1 MWKKL
6 GDGWRRTALLNTIL
20 TCTLTTFGFILLSYS
35 ISKSGSLSTNFI
47 IAEGNCKKTKSVNTW
62 LHLLL
67 NACSTGILASSNFF
81 MQVLSSPTRAEVDR
95 AHRDNVALKIGVQS
109 MRNLWRGSGVKLT
122 CWTLFF
128 LGSFPLH
135 VIFNSAIFPTEYM
148 SPDWNLTI
156 AAEGFISGAPY
167 FGPGAGVWPPKSKSD
182 QSLFNVTGYGH
193 NEDLYDYF
201 KSTSEVSRRI
211 EFAASH
217 AQDWRRLEVAD
228 CLSQYQY
235 CNGRVDFR
243 DVVMV
248 VKPKSSS
255 AMVSND
261 TSLGWDR
268 SSVFVPRNS
277 SDKALQDLWDK
288 NVPPNS
294 TNSLWFATS
303 CNTLPLLDGGPFGSC
318 VQSCGD
324 ALGNPG
330 VMPDSLQMKSKS
342 ARSISSSYRFG
353 FLNLTRTEGDR
364 LDVVD
369 ENAVVLDLQY
379 CLVQQ
384 FSPTCKVCVS
394 NTLLMIVVT
403 AAALKAI
410 LCVAALRCLSEK
422 HPLVVPGD
430 AIASFIR
437 SPDRFTIG
445 RCTLDRELE
454 GITKDG
460 RYPMLAGP
468 SHWYT
473 QDRKWSQAIEG
484 MILTRTYAFLLLIF
498 IFLAAMLYASLNLH
512 PLSEQSLTHDVAN
525 GILHVSGATAAEL
538 IPAVVKGN
546 MPQLLLSMFY
556 FDYNSLFTRLCAEKE
571 WNSYGRD
578 YRPLRV
584 TRPRGQQL
592 SAYRLQLP
600 YRYSVPLISMC
611 VHHDHAI
618 SLKTGLDDDAFVGI
632 GWSAPALLA
641 LLAAVSMMAVIALIL
656 MSRHI
661 KSPMPLAGNNSL
673 VLSAACHVRILQNVG
688 TFGSEGHTLGV
699 GKYHSVST
707 EEVDSFIDDQDTT
720 QRNSTSGSFEK
731 VNLLPTE
738 SGEFDYTV
746 DSSSDSCILKPQVLD
761 EEQYLLRVSQ
771 SPVRW
776 GEVITKECKNGQY
789 TNVKEIIAHLSFGTR
804 QHHVKEPVN
813 GKLYT

>member
-1 MWKKL
+1 MVVAIIFHYHDWPILPMWKKL

-20 TCTLTTFGFILLSYS
+20 TCTLTAFGVILLSYS

-47 IAEGNCKKTKSVNTW
+47 ITEGSCKKTKSVNTW

-95 AHRDNVALKIGVQS
+95 AHRDNFALKIGVQS

-182 QSLFNVTGYGH
+182 QSLLNVTGYGH

-201 KSTSEVSRRI
+201 KPTSEVSRRI
-211 EFAASH
+211 EFAANH

-248 VKPKSSS
+248 VKAKNWS

-268 SSVFVPRNS
+268 SSVFVLRNS

-303 CNTLPLLDGGPFGSC
+303 CNTLPLLDGGRFGSC

-330 VMPDSLQMKSKS
+330 VMPDSLQMKSKP
-342 ARSISSSYRFG
+342 ARSIPSSYRFG
-353 FLNLTRTEGDR
+353 FLDLTWTEGDR
-364 LDVVD
+364 PDVVD

-410 LCVAALRCLSEK
+410 LCVAALRCLSEE

-454 GITKDG
+454 GTTKDG

-484 MILTRTYAFLLLIF
+484 MVLARTYAFLLLIF
-498 IFLAAMLYASLNLH
+498 IFLAAMLYASLTLH
-512 PLSEQSLTHDVAN
+512 P
-525 GILHVSGATAAEL
+525 
-538 IPAVVKGN
+538 
-546 MPQLLLSMFY
+546 
-556 FDYNSLFTRLCAEKE
+556 
-571 WNSYGRD
+571 
-578 YRPLRV
+578 
-584 TRPRGQQL
+584 
-592 SAYRLQLP
+592 
-600 YRYSVPLISMC
+600 IS
-611 VHHDHAI
+611 
-618 SLKTGLDDDAFVGI
+618 
-632 GWSAPALLA
+632 
-641 LLAAVSMMAVIALIL
+641 
-656 MSRHI
+656 
-661 KSPMPLAGNNSL
+661 
-673 VLSAACHVRILQNVG
+673 
-688 TFGSEGHTLGV
+688 
-699 GKYHSVST
+699 
-707 EEVDSFIDDQDTT
+707 
-720 QRNSTSGSFEK
+720 
-731 VNLLPTE
+731 
-738 SGEFDYTV
+738 
-746 DSSSDSCILKPQVLD
+746 
-761 EEQYLLRVSQ
+761 
-771 SPVRW
+771 
-776 GEVITKECKNGQY
+776 
-789 TNVKEIIAHLSFGTR
+789 
-804 QHHVKEPVN
+804 
-813 GKLYT
+813 

>member
-20 TCTLTTFGFILLSYS
+20 TCTLTAFGVILLSYS

-47 IAEGNCKKTKSVNTW
+47 ITEGSCKKTKSVNTW

-95 AHRDNVALKIGVQS
+95 AHRDNFALKIGVQS

-182 QSLFNVTGYGH
+182 QSLLNVTGYGH

-201 KSTSEVSRRI
+201 KPTSEVSRRI
-211 EFAASH
+211 EFAANH

-248 VKPKSSS
+248 VKAKNWS

-268 SSVFVPRNS
+268 SSVFVLRNS

-303 CNTLPLLDGGPFGSC
+303 CNTLPLLDG
-318 VQSCGD
+318 
-324 ALGNPG
+324 
-330 VMPDSLQMKSKS
+330 
-342 ARSISSSYRFG
+342 
-353 FLNLTRTEGDR
+353 
-364 LDVVD
+364 
-369 ENAVVLDLQY
+369 VLDLQY

-410 LCVAALRCLSEK
+410 LCVAALRCLSEE

-454 GITKDG
+454 GTTKDG

-484 MILTRTYAFLLLIF
+484 MVLARTYAFLLLIF
-498 IFLAAMLYASLNLH
+498 IFLAAMLYA
-512 PLSEQSLTHDVAN
+512 LTHDVAN
-525 GILHVSGATAAEL
+525 GILHVSGATPAEF

-571 WNSYGRD
+571 WSSYGRD

-584 TRPRGQQL
+584 TQPRGQQL

-600 YRYSVPLISMC
+600 YRYSVPLISISILLHWLVSNALYVFVAEGGKSSVLIEGVSTMFG
-611 VHHDHAI
+611 VDWLLGYFKPPLQDHAI

-673 VLSAACHVRILQNVG
+673 VLSAACHVRIIQNVG
-688 TFGSEGHTLGV
+688 TFGSEGHALGV
-699 GKYHSVST
+699 RKYHSVPT

-720 QRNSTSGSFEK
+720 QRNSTSGSLEM

-738 SGEFDYTV
+738 SREFDYTV
-746 DSSSDSCILKPQVLD
+746 DSNDSCVLKPRILD

-776 GEVITKECKNGQY
+776 GEVTTKESRNWQY
-789 TNVKEIIAHLSFGTR
+789 TNVKETIAHLSFGTR